1 MSDKQK
7 DDWNEILKYFY
18 RNLTKLWNQHG
29 QSILIGD
36 FSFGYFLQKE
46 STSLL
51 FNPNLVQET
60 WNSKRCYLSPTLQRI
75 LVQKLRIKP
84 SLTCTL

>member
-29 QSILIGD
+29 QSIL
-36 FSFGYFLQKE
+36 
-46 STSLL
+46 
-51 FNPNLVQET
+51 
-60 WNSKRCYLSPTLQRI
+60 
-75 LVQKLRIKP
+75 
-84 SLTCTL
+84 